1 MKFIL
6 LVLFLITGEPQP
18 RVISQEVPDMKSCER
33 QAHIINSGAIPK
45 QINGKD
51 ISGIGAACFR
61 VLPGRP
67 A

>member
-33 QAHIINSGAIPK
+33 QAHVINSGEIPK
-45 QINGKD
+45 EIKGHS

-61 VLPGRP
+61 ILPGRP